1 MKRLSVVLCLALA
14 IGCFAGSALAED
26 LAGRFSVGLVG
37 GGVFPKDSE
46 IDDSFYVGGNLA
58 YGVNEYIAVGGEVG
72 YSSWDTEEGGVD
84 YGEVRAVPLLADLYL
99 RYPVEVGE
107 NKLVPYIVGG
117 LGVVFYDY
125 KESSFL
131 KQYGVSVDVDPSFAL
146 KFGGGLE
153 YFFTKNI
160 ALGVE
165 GSYSWS
171 EADVSVTGVGAVPS
185 TNADTN
191 AWLVTGGIKY
201 YF

>member
-1 MKRLSVVLCLALA
+1 MKRLSVVLFLALA
-14 IGCFAGSALAED
+14 VSCVIGVAFAED
-26 LAGRFSVGLVG
+26 LAGRFSVGVVG

-46 IDDSFYVGGNLA
+46 IDDAFYVGGNLA
-58 YGVNEYIAVGGEVG
+58 YGVNEYIALGGEVG

-99 RYPVEVGE
+99 RYPVEMGE

-131 KQYGVSVDVDPSFAL
+131 KQYGVTADIDPSFAL
-146 KFGGGLE
+146 KLGGGLE

-165 GSYSWS
+165 GSYGWS
-171 EADVSVTGVGAVPS
+171 EADVSVSGAGAVAS
-185 TNADTN
+185 TSMDTN
-191 AWLVTGGIKY
+191 SWMVTGGIKY

>member
-1 MKRLSVVLCLALA
+1 MKRLSVVLGLALA
-14 IGCFAGSALAED
+14 VSCVVGVAFAED
-26 LAGRFSVGLVG
+26 LAGRFSVGVVG
-37 GGVFPKDSE
+37 GGVFPKDSG
-46 IDDSFYVGGNLA
+46 IDDTFYVGGNLA
-58 YGVNEYIAVGGEVG
+58 YGVNEYIAVGGEIG

-99 RYPVEVGE
+99 RYPVEMGE

-131 KQYGVSVDVDPSFAL
+131 KQYGVTVDMDPSFAL

-171 EADVSVTGVGAVPS
+171 EADVSVSGAGVVAS
-185 TNADTN
+185 SSADTN
-191 AWLVTGGIKY
+191 SWMVTGGIKY